1 MEYRVEILMA
11 TYNGEKYLIEQI
23 ESIINQSYENWT
35 LLIRDDISED
45 STVSIIEEYEKKDS
59 RIRLLRDEKGN
70 LGFVKNFEELL
81 VQSQEDFIMFCDQD
95 DYWLE
100 NKLEIYINELNKLL
114 KEEIEEPLLLHSN
127 SFICDDNLEIIKEK
141 FIVSKEALRYKEN
154 NYFFSY
160 TVQGSTV
167 LLNRKLIDIGLPFLE
182 SVTLHDRYFHLLA
195 EFFGK
200 RVFID
205 KSLMKYRQHENN
217 KIGARGNILEKILRK
232 KYFDIEDRDLI
243 IEIKKKYID
252 ILEKEKIEKIND
264 YLEVTNIQK
273 SRFIRF
279 FLSLDF
285 EMNLKKRIFLLLK
298 G

>member
-1 MEYRVEILMA
+1 MA

-217 KIGARGNILEKILRK
+217 KIGARGNILEKI
-232 KYFDIEDRDLI
+232 F
-243 IEIKKKYID
+243 
-252 ILEKEKIEKIND
+252 
-264 YLEVTNIQK
+264 
-273 SRFIRF
+273 
-279 FLSLDF
+279 
-285 EMNLKKRIFLLLK
+285 
-298 G
+298 